1 MKNKLIYI
9 PLTAVII
16 LSALGCKKSHLDI
29 NQNPNAILTSN
40 ITSPLILPFALH
52 NAGQQVTGFQ
62 WLNNW
67 MGYWSPSG
75 SFAANTEESTYN
87 LTGNFGQAR
96 WDNTYNMLYDFHTVE
111 QKAPQEGVPFYAGIA
126 KVMKARYFQ
135 DLVDMFGDVPYS
147 QAFQIDK
154 FATPKYDK
162 GEDIYKDLQIQLDTA
177 VNIFMKG
184 AAPSTATTVDVMF
197 QGNTAKWTRF
207 ANTLKLRLLIRQ
219 SQIPGFNPSTE
230 IAKIL
235 ANGGVLQ
242 SGESASVNPGYV
254 NEANKQNPFYASY
267 GLTPAGAI
275 ASEIVRANNY
285 ILTVYKNTSD
295 PRISRFFKPAAT
307 PTNTNDP
314 YVGTV
319 YGSPSNDAFNGQK
332 TSTLGPGL
340 NVSASQAQWILTSVE
355 SLFLYA
361 EAVARGWI
369 PGDAK
374 SAYENAVRESFIW
387 LAVPNAVTA
396 ANTYMANNASA
407 NWTNAGTTVLDRVKF
422 IVYQKYLSLT
432 SINSLEAWSDYRR
445 LGVPSN
451 VPLSVNP
458 GRIGSGLPVR
468 LLYPTTESAVNSAN
482 VPGSINQFTSRIF
495 WDVD

>member
-1 MKNKLIYI
+1 MKNKLRYI
-9 PLTAVII
+9 PLTALFI
-16 LSALGCKKSHLDI
+16 LLVLGCKKSHLDI
-29 NQNPNAILTSN
+29 NKNPNEILTDN

-52 NAGQQVTGFQ
+52 NAGAQVTGFQ

-96 WDNTYNMLYDFHTVE
+96 WNNTYNMLYDFHTVE
-111 QKAPQEGVPFYAGIA
+111 QKAPQEGFPFFAGVA

-147 QAFQIDK
+147 QAFNIDQ

-162 GEDIYKDLQIQLDTA
+162 GEDIYKDLQVQLDTA
-177 VNIFMKG
+177 INIFKNKT
-184 AAPSTATTVDVMF
+184 APSVKDTADIMF
-197 QGNTAKWTRF
+197 KGNAQKWTRF

-219 SQIPGFNPSTE
+219 SEIPGFNPSTE

-242 SGESASVNPGYV
+242 SGENASVNPGYS
-254 NEANKQNPFYASY
+254 NEVNKQNPFYGSF
-267 GLTPAGAI
+267 GLTATGAI

-285 ILTVYKNTSD
+285 ILTVFKNNAD
-295 PRISRFFKPAAT
+295 PRMARFFKPAAT
-307 PTNTNDP
+307 PTNANDP
-314 YVGTV
+314 YIGTI
-319 YGSPSNDAFNGQK
+319 YGSPSNDNFNGQK

-340 NVSASQAQWILTSVE
+340 NVSAAQGQWILTSVE

-369 PGDAK
+369 PGDAQT
-374 SAYENAVRESFIW
+374 AYENAVRESFIW
-387 LAVPNAVTA
+387 LGVPSAVTA
-396 ANTYMANNASA
+396 ANTYMANNATA
-407 NWTNAGTTVLDRVKF
+407 NWANAGATVSDRAKF
-422 IVYQKYLSLT
+422 IVYQKYLALT
-432 SINSLEAWSDYRR
+432 SINPLEAWSDYRR
-445 LGVPSN
+445 LNVPSN

-468 LLYPTTESAVNSAN
+468 LLYPTTEFAVNSAN

-495 WDVD
+495 WDVN

>member
-1 MKNKLIYI
+1 
-9 PLTAVII
+9 
-16 LSALGCKKSHLDI
+16 
-29 NQNPNAILTSN
+29 
-40 ITSPLILPFALH
+40 
-52 NAGQQVTGFQ
+52 
-62 WLNNW
+62 
-67 MGYWSPSG
+67 
-75 SFAANTEESTYN
+75 
-87 LTGNFGQAR
+87 
-96 WDNTYNMLYDFHTVE
+96 
-111 QKAPQEGVPFYAGIA
+111 
-126 KVMKARYFQ
+126 
-135 DLVDMFGDVPYS
+135 
-147 QAFQIDK
+147 
-154 FATPKYDK
+154 
-162 GEDIYKDLQIQLDTA
+162 
-177 VNIFMKG
+177 
-184 AAPSTATTVDVMF
+184 MF

>member
-1 MKNKLIYI
+1 MKNKLRYI
-9 PLTAVII
+9 PITAVII
-16 LSALGCKKSHLDI
+16 LSTLGCKKGHLDI
-29 NQNPNAILTSN
+29 NKNPNAIVTSD
-40 ITSPLILPFALH
+40 ITSSLILPFALH
-52 NAGQQVTGFQ
+52 NAGAQVTGFQ

-75 SFAANTEESTYN
+75 SFAPNTEESTYN
-87 LTGNFGQAR
+87 ITGNFGQAR

-111 QKAPQEGVPFYAGIA
+111 QKAPQEGFPFYAGIA

-135 DLVDMFGDVPYS
+135 DLVDIFGDVPYS

-162 GEDIYKDLQIQLDTA
+162 GEDIYKNLQIQLDSA
-177 VNIFMKG
+177 INIFTK
-184 AAPSTATTVDVMF
+184 AAPSQAATVDIMF

-219 SQIPGFNPSTE
+219 SEIPGFNPSTE

-235 ANGGVLQ
+235 SNGGVLQ
-242 SGESASVNPGYV
+242 SGENASVNPGYA
-254 NEANKQNPFYASY
+254 NEAGKQNPFYATV
-267 GLTPAGAI
+267 GFTATGAI
-275 ASEIVRANNY
+275 ASEIVRGNNHIIT
-285 ILTVYKNTSD
+285 ILKNTSD
-295 PRISRFFKPAAT
+295 PRIGRFFKPAAT
-307 PTNTNDP
+307 PTNANDP

-340 NVSASQAQWILTSVE
+340 NVSASQSQWVLTSVE

-369 PGDAK
+369 AGNAQT
-374 SAYENAVRESFIW
+374 AYENAVRESFIW
-387 LAVPNAVTA
+387 LGVPNAVTA
-396 ANTYMANNASA
+396 ANTYMANNTIA
-407 NWTNAGTTVLDRVKF
+407 NWANAGATVSERVKF
-422 IVYQKYLSLT
+422 IVYQKYIALT

-445 LGVPSN
+445 LNVPSN
-451 VPLSVNP
+451 IPLSVNP
-458 GRIGSGLPVR
+458 GRIGTGLPVR

-495 WDVD
+495 WDVN